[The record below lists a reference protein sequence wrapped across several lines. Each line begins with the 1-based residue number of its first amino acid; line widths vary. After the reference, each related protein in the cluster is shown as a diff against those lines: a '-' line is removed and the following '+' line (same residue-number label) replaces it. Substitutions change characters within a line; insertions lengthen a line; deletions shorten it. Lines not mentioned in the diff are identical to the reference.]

1 MKAYFL
7 LTLSLLRIYLRDRL
21 TVVMSLAL
29 MVFMMTLFG
38 LAMGEEQFRVVLP
51 VAVLDKAATPG
62 AQRVVAALRKDDL
75 LSVVAV
81 DSEAQMQN
89 EIAHAGVIAG
99 LILEPGYGQPGRPPA
114 TLMTGRDAGKWQRI
128 GVERLNQLLLA
139 TQGRSSNPEW
149 RVDARPIAVAK
160 NRYIDFIFPGMLAMA
175 IMQTC
180 LASGVVLLQAKK
192 NGVLRRLRLDPDQ
205 TRRPVYSAA
214 SSAPACSLSACTS
227 WRSARSPC
235 SASMPA
241 SAATWAELALAIA
254 IRTPPF
260 YFAGHDA
267 GGGGAHARS
276 GQPHRSAVQPADVVL
291 MRDFFKISA
300 LPDYLSWLPAVLP
313 LTYLAEM
320 MRGMVNL
327 GKPLSHYVP
336 QLAILGGWF
345 AAALLISLF
354 AARYMPRGES

>member
-192 NGVLRRLRLDPDQ
+192 NGVLRRLRLTPINGAQ
-205 TRRPVYSAA
+205 LFGGFV
-214 SSAPACSLSACTS
+214 
-227 WRSARSPC
+227 SARLLIVGLHILALGAVAVFGFDARVGGS
-235 SASMPA
+235 
-241 SAATWAELALAIA
+241 WIELALAIA
-254 IRTPPF
+254 IGCTTFISLGMMLAVVAPTLE
-260 YFAGHDA
+260 AGNLI
-267 GGGGAHARS
+267 
-276 GQPHRSAVQPADVVL
+276 VQLFSLPMSFL
-291 MRDFFKISA
+291 CGIFFKISA